1 MNHQDKNYKYLKS
14 EYNNLL
20 QAQRIKDHSAKLT
33 IAHQVKAAIQLV
45 EEYEVGDLAG
55 IKY

>member
-1 MNHQDKNYKYLKS
+1 MTHQDKNYKYLKS

-33 IAHQVKAAIQLV
+33 IAHQVKSVIQLV
-45 EEYEVGDLAG
+45 EEYNVGDLAG